1 MSEINGLAALRP
13 GDIMFGPIGGLVGMG
28 VGLGQLALGEAFH
41 VGRLSIRH
49 VGIVVEASR
58 TLPPGTVRDRLT
70 GTYYAVPE
78 MAGPLSDSPNYD
90 TYSTGVITAPR
101 LVQAMPHG
109 AEEIE
114 IREDSH
120 WTPRHAYARLPEDWP
135 GQAADAAAIA
145 RIMAEEGVAYSFASY
160 AALALW
166 RWGVKTPRLE
176 GWIDRR
182 RPGAVTLPSWSSGPS
197 APLYPGQTR
206 GGRLPCE
213 AICSVLVDQS
223 WTLAGKRVVEGT
235 RPQVVTP
242 GMMAGQLWRR
252 RDVVWG
258 GLGLL

>member
-1 MSEINGLAALRP
+1 VSEINSLAALRP

-49 VGIVVEASR
+49 VGIVVEPVK
-58 TLPPGTVRDRLT
+58 LLL
-70 GTYYAVPE
+70 
-78 MAGPLSDSPNYD
+78 GP
-90 TYSTGVITAPR
+90 TEVIYPR

-114 IREDSH
+114 MREATH
-120 WTPRHAYARLPEDWP
+120 WTPRHAYARLPEDYP

-145 RIMAEEGVAYSFASY
+145 RLMVAEGVAYSFASY

-176 GWIDRR
+176 EWIDRR
-182 RPGAVTLPSWSSGPS
+182 RNPVPIMLNGHPDAGVTV
-197 APLYPGQTR
+197 R
-206 GGRLPCE
+206 GESMISLPCE
-213 AICSVLVDQS
+213 AICPVLADQS
-223 WTLAGKRVVEGT
+223 WSLVGKRVVEGT
-235 RPQVVTP
+235 VPQVVTP